1 MKKDNTLTERVA
13 GLASKGLTATEIAVA
28 IGVDVLVVRTLMYRD
43 RRSHGSVCVGVRIL
57 DKFYP
62 HAKARNTNVSHLVQR
77 LLKTIIDDNLVGP
90 ILDDEVGVECKKN
103 GNRKNDRNRADV
115 RRSCNGSDG

>member
-62 HAKARNTNVSHLVQR
+62 YTREEELLLAYRQR
-77 LLKTIIDDNLVGP
+77 FGRLP
-90 ILDDEVGVECKKN
+90 
-103 GNRKNDRNRADV
+103 R
-115 RRSCNGSDG
+115 CNERIG